1 MPNAPKVSFNIVNL
15 SFTVA
20 QQVLGISAVE
30 GITLR
35 GPFARPD
42 MLIGNWAQFVSLY
55 GGYIPSSDFPLLC
68 KRAFDMGA
76 QLRVNRM
83 GHYAT
88 ITSAASLD
96 AVKADVTDVTRIAFS
111 AALIAAN
118 SYVVT
123 INGTP
128 ITPVVFA
135 TDNNTTMN
143 AIVVQIKAA
152 TTYVKDAYVD
162 TSAAGSGNRN
172 IYVVPKS
179 GVTLALTSSAV
190 TLGASQAT
198 TTISI
203 INSFTGVPAV
213 VGGTT
218 STNDG
223 LFTPKPKYH
232 GVDYNNISI
241 VIGTASNGNA
251 NYFNMSIVHAIE
263 PSLNETYTNLTIPYT
278 NSVNPTIAQSTYL
291 DEVKLASQ
299 LLDFDYMDLSAVAGQ
314 IVPKSWTYYLGGG
327 SDGTAPAAADYV
339 GDPSGQNGF
348 NAFDVVD
355 DAIQFAAPELSDN
368 TVHIGG
374 GAYAENRKDMMYIA
388 HLSNASTTA
397 AAYNA
402 ARQATNINSYFTMF
416 TGGGLKISDPVTGL
430 EKNISEVGDVLGIMA
445 VNDNAVGAW
454 GQPAGITR
462 GNISNVLGVVNNFG
476 TGGLYNSLNS
486 MANQQINMVV
496 NSSNQVYLNSANT
509 GIQSSSKLSFVGSV
523 RFLIWLQKT
532 LAPTLKRYLQEPGDI
547 ATFKALHMEVKP
559 FFDDLVTKRALNQ
572 YSWQGDQDAKNL
584 QSLVVNNTNDLGQGK
599 YRIKL
604 YLDMSA
610 PLQEITVDLVVT
622 ASNVTLE

>member
-20 QQVLGISAVE
+20 QQVLGISCVE

-42 MLIGNWAQFVSLY
+42 LLIGSWPQFVSLY
-55 GGYIPSSDFPLLC
+55 GGYIPNSDFPLLC

-76 QLRVNRM
+76 QLRVNRQ

-88 ITSAASLD
+88 ITNASTLD
-96 AVKADVTDVTRIAFS
+96 AVKADVTDITRIAFS
-111 AALIAAN
+111 AALITSN
-118 SYVVT
+118 VYNLT
-123 INGTP
+123 INGTAISA
-128 ITPVVFA
+128 ITFA

-143 AIVVQIKAA
+143 AIVVAIKAVTA
-152 TTYVKDAYVD
+152 YVKDAWVD

-172 IYVVPKS
+172 IYIVPKS
-179 GVTLALTSSAV
+179 GVTLALTLSAV

-203 INSFTGVPAV
+203 INDFTGVPAV
-213 VGGTT
+213 VGNAANNGF
-218 STNDG
+218 
-223 LFTPKPKYH
+223 FTPKPKYH

-241 VIGTASNGNA
+241 VISAASNGNA

-263 PSLNETYTNLTIPYT
+263 PSLNETYTNLFITG
-278 NSVNPTIAQSTYL
+278 NPTAANSTYL
-291 DEVKLASQ
+291 NDVKLASQ
-299 LLDFDYMDLSAVAGQ
+299 LLDFDYRDLSATTGQ
-314 IVPKSWTYYLGGG
+314 QVPNYWTYYLGGG
-327 SDGTAPAAADYV
+327 SDGTAPVAADYV
-339 GDPSGQNGF
+339 GDAGGQNGF
-348 NAFDVVD
+348 NSFDVVD

-374 GAYAENRKDMMYIA
+374 AAYAEGRKDMLYIA
-388 HLSNASTTA
+388 HLSNASTTSA
-397 AAYNA
+397 SYNT
-402 ARQATNINSYFTMF
+402 ARQTTNVNSYFTMF
-416 TGGGLKISDPVTGL
+416 VGGGLLISDPVTGL
-430 EKNISEVGDVLGIMA
+430 DKQISEVGDVLGIMA
-445 VNDNAVGAW
+445 VNDDLVGPW

-462 GNISNVLGVVNNFG
+462 GAIKNVLGVVNNFG
-476 TGGLYNSLNS
+476 TSGKYNSLNS
-486 MANQQINMVV
+486 MSNQQVNMVV

-509 GIQSSSKLSFVGSV
+509 AIQSSSKLSFVGTV

-547 ATFKALHMEVKP
+547 ATFKALYLEVKP
-559 FFDDLVTKRALNQ
+559 FFDDLVVKRALNQ
-572 YSWQGDQDAKNL
+572 YSWQGDQDVKNL
-584 QSLVVNNTNDLGQGK
+584 QSLIINNTNDLGQGK
-599 YRIKL
+599 YRVRL
-604 YLDMSA
+604 YLDMPV